1 MTERISRMLNAVRN
15 GDHHQYRRTVTYRPT
30 EELSALSPTRRVT
43 ERLKE
48 ILHAEKPVIL
58 PDETI
63 LFTRTVKNLPSIFT
77 EAEWSDITGRH
88 FIHEQGRVCNISP
101 DYERVIRNGLELERK
116 NVEQMLEGADETQQ
130 EFLSCVIDSIDAVIG
145 FSDRYRQAAL
155 EAGNLVAADIL
166 TRVPRQGAKTFRE
179 ALQFFRILHFTLWC
193 EGEYHNTTGR
203 FDKDMWPYLKA
214 DLDAGALDRDSALEL
229 IEEFFLTFN
238 RDSDLYPGIQQGDNG
253 QSMML
258 GGIDADGNEVF
269 SLLSE
274 LCLEASRELKVI
286 DPKINLRVN
295 RNTPL
300 EIYESATRLT
310 KAGLGFP
317 QYANDDVII
326 DGLVEKGYDRAD
338 ACNYTVAACWEFI
351 IPKVGMDIPNI
362 GAVNFPKLVNDTIR
376 NNLENAQD
384 FKAFYHAFRNRLF
397 EECSAINASI
407 HDLYMIPAPFMSL
420 MMQGCIERRRDISLG
435 GKYNNWGFHGV
446 GISTAIDSLAVVKKC
461 IYEEQSISKK
471 QAQEIIKGTSENA
484 ELFARLRYEEPKFG
498 DGDTLTDEIA
508 LRLFSDFSAA
518 TASLRNERGGCVRP
532 GTGSAMFYLWY
543 ADKVDNTLSGHQ
555 KGEAFSANYAPELFV
570 KNRGPLSVIA
580 SFTKPDLKKVVNGGP
595 LTMEFH
601 STVFREAEGVQKV
614 AQLVQQFIK
623 HGGHQLQ
630 LNSVNRDTLLDAQR
644 EPEKYKNLIVRIWG
658 WSAYFVELDRE
669 YQDHVISRQEFVV

>member
-1 MTERISRMLNAVRN
+1 MTDRISRMLDATRS
-15 GDHHQYRRTVTYRPT
+15 GAHHRYRREVTFRPA
-30 EELSALSPTRRVT
+30 EEFAGVSPTRRVT

-48 ILHAEKPVIL
+48 ILAAETPVLL

-63 LFTRTVKNLPSIFT
+63 LFTRTVRNLPPIFT
-77 EAEWSDITGRH
+77 EAEWEAISSTH

-101 DYERVIRNGLELERK
+101 DYERVIQNGLDYERSQAK
-116 NVEQMLEGADETQQ
+116 AMLKGADETEA
-130 EFLSCVIDSIDAVIG
+130 EFLSCVIESIDAVLDLA
-145 FSDRYRQAAL
+145 DRYRQAAL
-155 EAGNLVAADIL
+155 AAGNADAADIL
-166 TRVPRQGAKTFRE
+166 SRIPRQGAKTFRE

-203 FDKDMWPYLKA
+203 FDNYMRPYFEADLKA
-214 DLDAGALDRDSALEL
+214 GRLQRDSALEL

-258 GGIDADGNEVF
+258 GGMDADGNETY

-295 RNTPL
+295 RNTPI

-317 QYANDDVII
+317 QYSNDDIVIE
-326 DGLVEKGYDRAD
+326 GLIEKGYDRKD
-338 ACNYTVAACWEFI
+338 ACNYAVAACWEFI

-362 GAVNFPKLVNDTIR
+362 GAVNFPKLLNDTVR
-376 NNLENAQD
+376 EDLTGATD
-384 FKAFYHAFRNRLF
+384 FDTFYQAFRTRLF
-397 EECSAINASI
+397 RECEAINASI

-420 MMQGCIERRRDISLG
+420 MMEGCVERRRDISLG
-435 GKYNNWGFHGV
+435 SKYNNFGFHGV
-446 GISTAIDSLAVVKKC
+446 GISTAVDSLAVVKKC
-461 IYEEQSISKK
+461 IFEEKNFSKK
-471 QAQEIIKGTSENA
+471 EALEIVCGTSGNA
-484 ELFARLRYEEPKFG
+484 ELLARLRYEEPKFG
-498 DGDTLTDEIA
+498 DGNDLTDELA
-508 LRLFSDFSAA
+508 VRVFSDFGDAVA
-518 TASLRNERGGCVRP
+518 PLRNERGGCVRA

-543 ADKVDNTLSGHQ
+543 ATNVENALSGHQ

-570 KNRGPLSVIA
+570 KNRGPLSVIT

-595 LTMEFH
+595 MTMEFH
-601 STVFREAEGVQKV
+601 STVFREEEGVRKV

-630 LNSVNRDTLLDAQR
+630 LNSVNRETLLDAQR

-658 WSAYFVELDRE
+658 WSAYFTELDRE